1 MLSRED
7 GFTLAEVLVVMTMLV
22 VVLFA
27 LHALF
32 DATVRIMG
40 VGEEELEAVQS
51 ARTGLEKMQR
61 EIRAAYPYD
70 AAAGEDHLLWNTGD
84 PTMGAVPAPD
94 RISFGND
101 LDGDGR
107 VGCPPAPSSACEV
120 ISYRL
125 YRPAGSP
132 SYALGRAKSRG
143 GNLQPV
149 VGNVSDADR
158 NESKLLHHAQIVE
171 PIPLLDNLAVPDAV
185 DGDAFDLYL
194 PASGR
199 AKLHYLSSV
208 GPTYRPAGDY
218 LVPLG
223 YLVLDAYLHVGEG
236 GLVHGG

>member
-1 MLSRED
+1 MSKED

-32 DATVRIMG
+32 DAAVRIMG
-40 VGEEELEAVQS
+40 VGEDELEAAQS

-84 PTMGAVPAPD
+84 PTTGAIPAPA

-107 VGCPPAPSSACEV
+107 VGCPPPPAPSSACEV

-132 SYALGRAKSRG
+132 SYALGRAKSRA

-149 VGNVSDADR
+149 VGNVSD
-158 NESKLLHHAQIVE
+158 V
-171 PIPLLDNLAVPDAV
+171 DALEFEYL
-185 DGDAFDLYL
+185 DAFGN
-194 PASGR
+194 PATSEPEVSAVR
-199 AKLHYLSSV
+199 ITLETEV
-208 GPTYRPAGDY
+208 GDSTRTLATEAHLRNRGSAG
-218 LVPLG
+218 
-223 YLVLDAYLHVGEG
+223 
-236 GLVHGG
+236 

>member
-40 VGEEELEAVQS
+40 VGEDELEAVQS

-84 PTMGAVPAPD
+84 PTTGAVPAPD

-149 VGNVSDADR
+149 VGNVSDADG
-158 NESKLLHHAQIVE
+158 
-171 PIPLLDNLAVPDAV
+171 
-185 DGDAFDLYL
+185 DGDALRFEY
-194 PASGR
+194 
-199 AKLHYLSSV
+199 
-208 GPTYRPAGDY
+208 
-218 LVPLG
+218 
-223 YLVLDAYLHVGEG
+223 LDAFGNPATSEPEVSAVWITLETEVGDSARTLATEAHLRNRG
-236 GLVHGG
+236 SAG